1 MVVFIRSYLRHVD
14 GKLAKYLKVLDEAQI
29 PYHFVG
35 WERGTVQAK
44 KSSNDTY
51 YLRPAALGAG
61 WRSLIGIFFWN
72 LFVLRWLLKNNRNVD
87 LVHAIDL
94 DTAMAVKVYA
104 ALCRKPWIFDVYDK
118 YSSLRYFP
126 GALGRWVDKL
136 ENYLLKTAN
145 AGILADPCRF
155 EQHGLS
161 PGALPSVMVL
171 ENVPQKSEVQEYAPV
186 SDQQP
191 VKIAYFGVLEAKNRG
206 LEDLLAA
213 CEQFPA
219 CELHVAGY
227 GPLADLFTRSAQQ
240 YSHIHYYGAQSSVQ
254 GLQIMQSCQIVVGM
268 YYKRVPNHLFAAP
281 NKYYEHLMLGRA
293 MLTTAGIPTAD
304 KVRAHQTGWAVEEG
318 QSAIAE
324 WLQGLDMQQI
334 QAAAA
339 RARQVWQDQY
349 ADYFDQHYAGQYLQ
363 TVRALRRV

>member
-35 WERGTVQAK
+35 WERGTVPAQRT
-44 KSSNDTY
+44 SNDTY
-51 YLRPAALGAG
+51 YTRPAALGAG
-61 WRSLIGIFFWN
+61 WRSLIGIAFWN
-72 LFVLRWLLKNNRNVD
+72 AFVLRWLLKNNRKID

-104 ALCRKPWIFDVYDK
+104 VLCRKPWIFDVYDK

-136 ENYLLKTAN
+136 ENYLLKTADV
-145 AGILADPCRF
+145 GILADPCRIA
-155 EQHGLS
+155 QQGID
-161 PGALPSVMVL
+161 PATPSLMVL
-171 ENVPQKSEVQEYAPV
+171 ENVPQKSEIQNYVPV
-186 SDQQP
+186 SDEQP

-213 CEQFPA
+213 CEQSPA

-227 GPLADLFTRSAQQ
+227 GPLADLFTHSAQKHP
-240 YSHIHYYGAQSSVQ
+240 HIHYYGAQSSVQ
-254 GLQIMQSCQIVVGM
+254 GLQLMQSCQIVVGM
-268 YYKRVPNHLFAAP
+268 YYKTVPNHLFAAP

-293 MLTTAGIPTAD
+293 MLTTAGIPTAT
-304 KVRAHQTGWAVEEG
+304 KVLEHQTGWAVEEG
-318 QSAIAE
+318 QQAIEA
-324 WLQGLDMQQI
+324 WLKDLDMQQV
-334 QAAAA
+334 QQAAA
-339 RARQVWQDQY
+339 RARGVWQAQY

-363 TVRALRRV
+363 KVQALRKS